1 MVLTNLE
8 IAERIHKK
16 LKEIPDVK
24 GIEILPNCGE
34 SVDLTFNVIISSP
47 ISWEL
52 GKKIADA
59 VSEVSW
65 KIFEETGELPAV
77 EWDVVESR
85 KD

>member
-1 MVLTNLE
+1 M
-8 IAERIHKK
+8 
-16 LKEIPDVK
+16 P
-24 GIEILPNCGE
+24 P
-34 SVDLTFNVIISSP
+34 SP

-77 EWDVVESR
+77 EWDVVKSR
-85 KD
+85 ED

>member
-1 MVLTNLE
+1 MIMTNLE

-16 LKEIPDVK
+16 LKEIPEVK
-24 GIEILPNCGE
+24 GIEILPNCE
-34 SVDLTFNVIISSP
+34 ENVDLTFNVIISSP
-47 ISWEL
+47 ITWEL

-77 EWDVVESR
+77 EWDVVER
-85 KD
+85 